1 MQTKICFCFFIV
13 FVGIDVVV
21 VVAYVCWFVS
31 FITVHLSVHKKN
43 STVVIDQRSPIK
55 EFSIGF
61 CFNKINLMC
70 DVS

>member
-21 VVAYVCWFVS
+21 AYVCWFVS
-31 FITVHLSVHKKN
+31 FITVHLSVHTKK